1 MLSQITAAPT
11 RSNPALVISRFTSA
25 AKAASPAEEFG
36 AHLQPT
42 PEIEYAFETILDAC
56 VEAQTTQSKKDY
68 FSFSVWDGG
77 HDLEAHR
84 ATTLITLE
92 YHEDAVD
99 DVRAA
104 LAEMEFAHFE
114 FATRSDRKDVVMFAF
129 PLLDHL
135 DYRDTTRAASLI
147 AAMVGVKGVVEHS
160 WLYTYF
166 FKFRG
171 SDPVQYRDGKF
182 VGRDFMEGAEG
193 IFVQVQ
199 DYVR

>member
-1 MLSQITAAPT
+1 MLTQTTAAPT

-25 AKAASPAEEFG
+25 DKAATPAEEFG

-42 PEIEYAFETILDAC
+42 AEIEYAFETILDAC
-56 VEAQTTQSKKDY
+56 AEAQAGQTKKDY

-77 HDLEAHR
+77 HDLEGHR
-84 ATTLITLE
+84 STTLITLE
-92 YHEDAVD
+92 YHVDAVD
-99 DVRAA
+99 DVREA

-114 FATRSDRKDVVMFAF
+114 FATKADRKNVVMFAF

-135 DYRDTTRAASLI
+135 DYKDTTRAASLI
-147 AAMVGVKGVVEHS
+147 AAMVGVKGVVQHS

-171 SDPVQYRDGKF
+171 TDPVQYRDGNF
-182 VGRDFMEGAEG
+182 VGRDFIEAAEG
-193 IFVQVQ
+193 VFVQMK